1 MSFTYMTYE
10 DRKKLE
16 VLYLAGLSL
25 PEISKKLDIHLATI
39 YRDLRRGSTGE
50 IDVNGRDEY
59 KADLAQR
66 RLLMAFKC
74 RGKRKIVK
82 EG

>member
-1 MSFTYMTYE
+1 MNDSYMTYE
-10 DRKKLE
+10 DRKKFEKMYLE
-16 VLYLAGLSL
+16 GRSLIEIADALGLH
-25 PEISKKLDIHLATI
+25 ISTI
-39 YRDLRRGSTGE
+39 YRDLHRGSTGE
-50 IDVNGRDEY
+50 MDLNGRDEY

-66 RLLMAFKC
+66 RLLMAFRC